1 MYVIMNNYFWSSLIN
16 EPAVTIFVLCSYL
29 LIPTS
34 SDQYWYP
41 VIIDLEKIENY
52 SKIDVSLYT
61 ANLNNFITC
70 NISVVR
76 CFLLELEVI
85 LYESQIGD
93 DPEFH
98 DSVHRLVRSVTGFL
112 SHRPHNEALKCQ
124 QCETFEE
131 KPYAEFIKN
140 FFSVARRFRMEELH
154 PTRVTKKP

>member
-1 MYVIMNNYFWSSLIN
+1 MSRFSGSPSEAGLPFSPS
-16 EPAVTIFVLCSYL
+16 EGIFPSH
-29 LIPTS
+29 PM
-34 SDQYWYP
+34 
-41 VIIDLEKIENY
+41 
-52 SKIDVSLYT
+52 
-61 ANLNNFITC
+61 ITC